1 MKKKSEAPSTLL
13 ELIQGIGI
21 PSVLRTDGAKELHLG
36 KWNDI
41 CDDLGIKQTITE
53 PYSPWQNHAKI
64 NIREAKKAIHRLMT
78 RNKTPKAPW
87 DYCAT
92 YVAEITCITA
102 NDLCALH
109 GGTPYEMVTGNT
121 PDISEYVEF
130 IWYDPV
136 FYYDD
141 TPFPQGKHILAQWL
155 SVAHQVGQA
164 MCYWLL
170 TQTGQVIARTS
181 VQNLTLD
188 ELFSPDI
195 KQAIHDFDISVHDI
209 LKSHEIRDDNPTSY
223 LQDVYDDLDEP
234 FDEKLTMPE
243 QDEYPDH
250 NTYDQY
256 LSTHVLLPRGD
267 HF

>member
-1 MKKKSEAPSTLL
+1 MDWCSASSFTSHVLL
-13 ELIQGIGI
+13 A
-21 PSVLRTDGAKELHLG
+21 S
-36 KWNDI
+36 
-41 CDDLGIKQTITE
+41 
-53 PYSPWQNHAKI
+53 
-64 NIREAKKAIHRLMT
+64 
-78 RNKTPKAPW
+78 
-87 DYCAT
+87 
-92 YVAEITCITA
+92 
-102 NDLCALH
+102 
-109 GGTPYEMVTGNT
+109 NT
-121 PDISEYVEF
+121 
-130 IWYDPV
+130 
-136 FYYDD
+136 
-141 TPFPQGKHILAQWL
+141 
-155 SVAHQVGQA
+155 
-164 MCYWLL
+164 
-170 TQTGQVIARTS
+170 TGQVIARTS